1 MSAAEWDL
9 FISYAR
15 EDRAWV
21 TVLAE
26 NLHELGFEV
35 FFDAWEVGPG
45 TVVTLALE
53 EGVKKSRCGV
63 VVVSP
68 AALGRPW
75 VLEEYAAMMGEAV
88 GRGMRIVPVLYEAA
102 EMPAM
107 LAARAW
113 VDFRGKSGE
122 AYFAALREL
131 AAGLRGEAASR
142 RPTPGKG
149 LRAPELS
156 EVRGGAVMRVAVEEP
171 VAVKTYRA
179 WLARRE
185 AEVDMIGVA
194 GGEMKLDLSAIY
206 VALRAAP
213 SDACQVM
220 PASDG
225 VREGARR
232 RPGRWAPP
240 SGEVKVDNAGATIQ
254 QQVIVQGRASF
265 GAAKERHE
273 EEESATTIDV
283 EAILHGLP
291 SRHALIL
298 GHPGSGKTTALQ
310 KILFEVRDDAVR
322 MGLAAGTLPV
332 WLPLRRFAGIAGRGI
347 GEWIGD
353 ELAIADKDRPL
364 DRALGEE
371 LWRYGR
377 LLVLAD
383 GLDEVAQESE
393 RAHLCAYL
401 DGALLGA
408 KEARAIVSSRY
419 TGYRGDVRL
428 SGRFLPFDLQPLSD
442 DQAEKLVMQWFAA
455 APGAMPSIGAGEAR
469 ARGVRLCEALRG
481 PLFVERRRDVMKST
495 PLLLTLVCVIV
506 NSGREMPESRV
517 AFYEECLKVMLSR
530 WGKVGGRWKEP
541 PFDLTTAT
549 AVVQRLAHALHSAGE
564 RDDMPRATLIHEAGR
579 RLGELRKDSRRAR
592 DAIRWLLEGSG
603 ILREFG
609 VGHLGF
615 FHLGMQEYLAA
626 AHIGAVRGASLDAVA
641 RALDDS
647 WWHEVSRLMV
657 ALPSAGMFEALVSR
671 LLEIDRGWP
680 RHSELIHK
688 WIYESPAARAAP
700 FVAHLRRRPQPA
712 EAEVIA
718 ALGILD
724 RFVGDEDV
732 HALAA
737 ELAAA
742 GRGEAKL
749 LAKRLVDR
757 HHESTRRRLPATDE
771 ALGAGVG
778 VEAGPRARLLALL
791 FREDQRETAMRVA
804 SALESQ
810 GHALLR
816 GKDGALEEVAALCGE
831 RLDAVSDEAAG
842 VVVIADA
849 NGAAYSGESAH
860 ADALG
865 VWACEGLRI
874 FGAWAGGEAPRWPA
888 ELDEDG
894 AVQRWVDVRAGEC
907 RELRVQILEVFDRG
921 AVEEV
926 GAVEAIVKGAVF
938 FEPETGIRALGVPGG
953 RFRMG
958 MRGANAAEPVR
969 WVRLSPYWLG
979 ETPVTNLQ
987 YERFLVANPGH
998 RRPWLWKDERF
1009 EGDTRPVI
1017 GVTWDDAA
1025 AFCAWLSGLPGV
1037 KGAGLRAVLPSEAQW
1052 EFAARGDDERPYPW
1066 GKERPSERLAVFG
1079 RKDKG
1084 GTTAPV
1090 GSCPEGAGP
1099 FGHLDLVGNVW
1110 EWCRDVWQ
1118 KRAYELRA
1126 DEASDPVNEEGDPEW
1141 RSLRGDC
1148 WYSDELWAA
1157 AVRGRRRSGLRRG
1170 SDGFRVGFGPASP

>member
-15 EDRAWV
+15 EDQAWV

-26 NLHELGFEV
+26 NLHELGFAV

-45 TVVTLALE
+45 SVVTLALE

-68 AALGRPW
+68 VALGRPW
-75 VLEEYAAMMGEAV
+75 VQEEYAAMMGEAV
-88 GRGMRIVPVLYEAA
+88 GRGMRIVPVLYQAA

-107 LAARAW
+107 LATRAW
-113 VDFRGKSGE
+113 VDFRGKVGE
-122 AYFAALREL
+122 AYFGALAEL

-142 RPTPGKG
+142 RPARGRG
-149 LRAPELS
+149 LRSPDAS
-156 EVRGGAVMRVAVEEP
+156 VVRGGAAARVAVEEP

-185 AEVDMIGVA
+185 AKVDMIGVA
-194 GGEMKLDLSAIY
+194 GGEMKLDLAAIY
-206 VALRAAP
+206 VALKAAP
-213 SDACQVM
+213 SDACEM

-225 VREGARR
+225 SRAGTR
-232 RPGRWAPP
+232 GRQHRAQPP
-240 SGEVKVDNAGATIQ
+240 GEVKIENPGATIH
-254 QQVIVQGRASF
+254 QQVIVQGEAYF
-265 GAAKERHE
+265 GARGPGAPRDE
-273 EEESATTIDV
+273 EAGKIDV
-283 EAILHGLP
+283 EAVFRELP

-310 KILFEVRDDAVR
+310 KILFEVRDDAVA

-332 WLPLRRFAGIAGRGI
+332 WLPLRRFAGLAGRGI

-353 ELAIADKDRPL
+353 ELASADKERPL

-393 RAHLCAYL
+393 RANLCAYL
-401 DGALLGA
+401 DEALLGA
-408 KEARAIVSSRY
+408 KEARALVSSRY
-419 TGYRGDVRL
+419 TGYRGKVRL

-442 DQAEKLVMQWFAA
+442 DQAEELVMQWFAA
-455 APGAMPSIGAGEAR
+455 APRAMPSIDAGEAR

-549 AVVQRLAHALHSAGE
+549 AVVQRLGHALHSAGE
-564 RDDMPRATLIHEAGR
+564 RDDLPRATLINEAGK
-579 RLGELRKDSRRAR
+579 RLGELRKDPGRAR
-592 DAIRWLLEGSG
+592 EAIRWLLEGAG

-641 RALDDS
+641 LALDDS
-647 WWHEVSRLMV
+647 WWHEVTRLMV
-657 ALPSAGMFEALVSR
+657 ALPSAGMFEALVGR
-671 LLEIDRGWP
+671 VLEIDRGWP
-680 RHSELIHK
+680 RHSELLHK
-688 WIYESPAARAAP
+688 WIDESPAAGAAP
-700 FVAHLRRRPQPA
+700 FVAHLQRRPQPA

-724 RFVGDEDV
+724 RFVGDEAV
-732 HALAA
+732 HALAV
-737 ELAAA
+737 ELAEA
-742 GRGEAKL
+742 GRGEVKL

-757 HHESTRRRLPATDE
+757 HRESTRRRLSATNE
-771 ALGAGVG
+771 APGAGVG

-791 FREDQRETAMRVA
+791 FREEQRGTAAWVA

-816 GKDGALEEVAALCGE
+816 GEDGALEGVATLCGE

-849 NGAAYSGESAH
+849 SGAAYSGEPAH

-865 VWACEGLRI
+865 VWASEGLRI
-874 FGAWAGGEAPRWPA
+874 FGVWVGGEAPRWPA
-888 ELDEDG
+888 ELDEDE
-894 AVQRWVDVRAGEC
+894 AVQRWVDVRGGEC

-921 AVEEV
+921 AGDEV
-926 GAVEAIVKGAVF
+926 DAVPEAIVKGAVF
-938 FEPETGIRALGVPGG
+938 VEPVTEIRALGVPGG

-958 MRGANAAEPVR
+958 MKGARAAEPVR

-987 YERFLVANPGH
+987 YERFLLANPEH
-998 RRPWLWKDERF
+998 RRPMAWKDERF

-1017 GVTWDDAA
+1017 GVSWGDAV

-1052 EFAARGDDERPYPW
+1052 EFAARGEDERPYPW
-1066 GKERPSERLAVFG
+1066 GKERPSDRLAVFG

-1084 GTTAPV
+1084 LTTAPV

-1099 FGHLDLVGNVW
+1099 FGHLDLLGNVW
-1110 EWCRDVWQ
+1110 EWCRDVWNE
-1118 KRAYELRA
+1118 RAYEVRA
-1126 DEASDPVNEEGDPEW
+1126 DEAVDPVNEQGDPDV
-1141 RSLRGDC
+1141 RSIRGDC

-1157 AVRGRRRSGLRRG
+1157 AVRVSYWSWNRG
-1170 SDGFRVGFGPASP
+1170 GSIGFRVGFEPASP